1 MNGAQRL
8 MGRIAGIVGAAIAAV
23 ALAWW
28 GLRVHTPA
36 IADDP
41 AHPGT
46 AIASL
51 EQVRLDGDPQWVLIR
66 GRNRHAPIVLFLHG
80 GPGNPLMRFAHA
92 FQRPLEK
99 DFLVVQWDRRGA
111 GKSYRGPADI
121 PHMRA
126 SLEVADTI
134 QLIEKLRARFGG
146 GKVILVGHS
155 YGSGIGALVA
165 ARRPDLVRAYV
176 GVGQI
181 ACPWGQVLAMQDAWL
196 LSQAARRHDAS
207 LVKAIRAHRRFDHEV
222 AVFAYGGALAHANG
236 KFPLWLTSLRA
247 PEYSLR
253 DVWHTRKGI
262 RFTHGHLQTDA
273 YRGALMDAVPRI
285 PVPVYF
291 FEGRND
297 HVTPPVCVQRYLR
310 RLDAPRKEMVW
321 FERSAHFPFL
331 EEPENFHR
339 ALLRVAAQTDG

>member
-1 MNGAQRL
+1 MRRTIGA
-8 MGRIAGIVGAAIAAV
+8 VGAALVAI

-41 AHPGT
+41 AHPGA

-51 EQVRLDGDPQWVLIR
+51 EQVTLHGDPQWVLIR

-111 GKSYRGPADI
+111 GKSYRGPVDI

-126 SLEVADTI
+126 SREIADTI
-134 QLIEKLRARFGG
+134 ALIEKLQARFGAR
-146 GKVILVGHS
+146 KIILIGHS
-155 YGSGIGALVA
+155 YGTELGALVA
-165 ARRPDLVRAYV
+165 AQRPDLVRAYV
-176 GVGQI
+176 GVGQV
-181 ACPWGQVLAMQDAWL
+181 ACRWKRVQAMQEAWL
-196 LSQAARRHDAS
+196 LPQAAARRDNT
-207 LVKAIRAHRRFDHEV
+207 LVKTIRAHKPFDHEV
-222 AVFAYGGALAHANG
+222 AVFAYGGAVEHATN
-236 KFPLWLTSLRA
+236 KVPLWLMSLRA

-262 RFTHGHLQTDA
+262 RFTHGHLKRDVYA
-273 YRGALMDAVPRI
+273 GALMDAVPRI

-291 FEGRND
+291 FEGRGD
-297 HVTPPVCVQRYLR
+297 RVTPPVCVQDYLK
-310 RLDAPRKEMVW
+310 RLDAPQKEIVW
-321 FERSAHFPFL
+321 FEQSAHYPFL
-331 EEPENFHR
+331 AEPEKFHQS
-339 ALLRVAAQTDG
+339 LLHVAAETEG

>member
-1 MNGAQRL
+1 MNGASRFIGQ
-8 MGRIAGIVGAAIAAV
+8 IAGAVGAVIAAI

-28 GLRVHTPA
+28 GLRVHTPP

-41 AHPGT
+41 AHPGA

-51 EQVRLDGDPQWVLIR
+51 EQVTLHDDPQWILIR

-80 GPGNPLMRFAHA
+80 GPGNPLMRFSHA

-134 QLIEKLRARFGG
+134 QLIGKLRARFGS

-155 YGSGIGALVA
+155 YGSEIGALVA
-165 ARRPDLVRAYV
+165 AKRPDLVRAYV
-176 GVGQI
+176 GVGQV
-181 ACPWGQVLAMQDAWL
+181 ACSWKRVLAMQEAWL
-196 LSQAARRHDAS
+196 LSKAAIRHDAT
-207 LVKAIRAHRRFDHEV
+207 LVKTIRARRRFDHEV
-222 AVFAYGGALAHANG
+222 AVFAYGGALARTNG
-236 KFPLWLTSLRA
+236 KVPLWLTSLRA

-253 DVWHTRKGI
+253 DVWHTRRGI
-262 RFTHGHLQTDA
+262 RFTHGHLKKDA
-273 YRGALMDAVPRI
+273 YAGTLMNAVPRI

-291 FEGRND
+291 FEGRRD
-297 HVTPPVCVQRYLR
+297 HITPPVCVQKYFD
-310 RLDAPRKEMVW
+310 RLDAPHKEIVW

-331 EEPENFHR
+331 EQPEKFHR
-339 ALLRVAAQTDG
+339 GLLRVAAESDG